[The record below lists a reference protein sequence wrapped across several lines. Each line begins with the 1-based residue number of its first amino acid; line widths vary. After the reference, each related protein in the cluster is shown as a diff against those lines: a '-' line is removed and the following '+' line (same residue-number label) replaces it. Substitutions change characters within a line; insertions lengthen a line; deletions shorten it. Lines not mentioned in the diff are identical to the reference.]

1 MYTRI
6 KPVKM
11 IVTIELDEK
20 EAVGLKQI
28 LGKLSLKNVR
38 ELGWIDKANADLAY
52 KTTEQLYHQ
61 LDVPMLEDDDLPC

>member
-28 LGKLSLKNVR
+28 LGKLSLKRVR
-38 ELGWIDKANADLAY
+38 ELGWKDIANADLAF
-52 KTTEQLYHQ
+52 KTTDQLYHQ
-61 LDVPMLEDDDLPC
+61 LDQPMLEDDY